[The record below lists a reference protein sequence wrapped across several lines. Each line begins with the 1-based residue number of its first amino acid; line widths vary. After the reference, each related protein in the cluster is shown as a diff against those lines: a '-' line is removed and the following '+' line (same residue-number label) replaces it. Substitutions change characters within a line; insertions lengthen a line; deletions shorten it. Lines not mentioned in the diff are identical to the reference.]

1 MVASHLKAAY
11 GEDLVNLIFSWAAL
25 RALTQTP
32 GSGGSLRASPEDFV
46 VEERPTYLPGGTGDH
61 LYLYIEKRGHTTAH
75 LARELSSQLGVKAR
89 DLGIAGLKDR
99 HAVTRQWIS
108 LPAKFESRLGEF
120 ALEGVQIL
128 QTERHT
134 NKLGLGHLRGNRFTV
149 RVRGAAG
156 TAEQAA
162 QTLALLQTLGLPN
175 YFGPQRFGLGG
186 LNAEEGLRVLRG
198 QSELRDPQVR
208 RFLSSSVQSAL
219 FNRFVSLRLE
229 RGLFGRL
236 LSGDM
241 AKKHDTGGVFLVE
254 DAHSESLRA
263 ERNEISATGTLFGR
277 KTKPLTLGAGALEAE
292 VLAEFGLSPEVF
304 ASRKGDRRLTRTFM
318 EDAMLEPHDDGYTVS
333 FALPK
338 GSFATSV
345 LRELMKNDVDAPGDA
360 PDLDSPGPGEEGDD
374 E

>member
-1 MVASHLKAAY
+1 MAPHLKAEY
-11 GEDLVNLIFSWAAL
+11 GEDLVKLIFSWSAL
-25 RALTQTP
+25 SALTATS
-32 GSGGSLRASPEDFV
+32 GSGGVLRSRPEDFM
-46 VEERPTYLPGGTGDH
+46 VEERPTYLPSGSGEH
-61 LYLYIEKRGHTTAH
+61 LYLHVEKTGHTTAH
-75 LARELSSQLGVKAR
+75 LARELTQQLGVKAK

-108 LPAKFESRLGEF
+108 LPAKFEPRLGDF
-120 ALEGVQIL
+120 SFGGVRILE
-128 QTERHT
+128 TARHT

-156 TAEQAA
+156 TAEQARA
-162 QTLALLQTLGLPN
+162 TLELLTRLGLPN

-198 QSELRDPQVR
+198 ESELRDPQVR

-219 FNRFVSLRLE
+219 FNRWVSLRLE
-229 RGLFGRL
+229 RGYFDTL

-254 DAHSESLRA
+254 DAQAESPRA
-263 ERNEISATGTLFGR
+263 ERGEVSATGTLFGR
-277 KTKPLTLGAGALEAE
+277 KTKPLTLDAGALEAE
-292 VLAEFGLSPEVF
+292 VLSEFGLTPAVF
-304 ASRKGDRRLTRTFM
+304 ASRKGDRRLIRVFM
-318 EDAMLEPHDDGYTVS
+318 EEPQLRAEDDGYTVS

-345 LRELMKNDVDAPGDA
+345 LRELMKTDVDAA
-360 PDLDSPGPGEEGDD
+360 SPDLAEEDSGSGEGE
-374 E
+374 